1 MKAQVYVMRGP
12 DALKIGF
19 SKDPETRL
27 AALRPDGAIEVLSAV
42 EVLDAR
48 AVEAAAHSLLVEK
61 RKSGEWFFVTLE
73 EATEAIT
80 AAIQLVET
88 GEWQA
93 RRKAQEQGRH
103 RLSAMLSA
111 EGSAVYA
118 ELRDRYA
125 SERELVEVALAS
137 LARRNELSREE
148 LLAEIARRLR

>member
-61 RKSGEWFFVTLE
+61 RKKVANGFSLRLRKLQR
-73 EATEAIT
+73 
-80 AAIQLVET
+80 QL
-88 GEWQA
+88 
-93 RRKAQEQGRH
+93 RRR
-103 RLSAMLSA
+103 S
-111 EGSAVYA
+111 
-118 ELRDRYA
+118 
-125 SERELVEVALAS
+125 
-137 LARRNELSREE
+137 NLSRPGSGRP
-148 LLAEIARRLR
+148 AGKRRSRGGAG